1 MFSGWELAA
10 VTLAVAY
17 LLLAIRES
25 VWCWPA
31 GIASSAIY
39 LVLLAR
45 AALYMESALQLFYI
59 AVSFYGWWHWGH
71 ATAAELR
78 IRTWSIGQHAAAL
91 LAIALAAVLNGK
103 LLAMW
108 TTAALPYV
116 DAFIT
121 WGSIL
126 TTWMVA
132 QKILENWLYW
142 FVIDAI
148 SVYVYLQRGLPL
160 TAALFALY
168 LLMIIV
174 GFRSWRRHQLAQAA

>member
-1 MFSGWELAA
+1 M
-10 VTLAVAY
+10 LAVAY

-45 AALYMESALQLFYI
+45 AALYMESALQVFYI
-59 AVSFYGWWHWGH
+59 AVSVYGWWRWGR
-71 ATAAELR
+71 ATAVELR
-78 IRTWSIGQHAAAL
+78 IRTWSVRQHCAAL
-91 LAIALAAVLNGK
+91 LVIGLTTALNGK
-103 LLAMW
+103 LLTLW
-108 TTAALPYV
+108 TAAALPYV

-148 SVYVYLQRGLPL
+148 SVHVYLQRELPL
-160 TAALFALY
+160 TAALYVLY
-168 LLMIIV
+168 LVMIVV
-174 GFRSWRRHQLAQAA
+174 GFRSWRRHQLARS